1 MNAKE
6 REARDTSK
14 KRTFSMTKLEEVTAA
29 HAQIL
34 RRGACVELIA
44 SDIH

>member
-6 REARDTSK
+6 REARDTS
-14 KRTFSMTKLEEVTAA
+14 TFSMTKLEEVTAA